1 MQVKIQLDSACKEP
15 LVIIRAAQLTDELRA
30 LAEKLSGGQPQPLLT
45 GSLDGELKVLREEEL
60 IRVYA
65 GSGRVFAVTDK
76 GEYTLRLRLYEAEAR
91 LDPRWFVRISNSE
104 IVNLKKAESFDL
116 GLTGT
121 ICVRLANGQAAY
133 VSRRYL
139 ARVKKTLGI

>member
-1 MQVKIQLDSACKEP
+1 MQVKIQLDSSCEEP
-15 LVIIRAAQLTDELRA
+15 LVIIRAARLTDELRT

-65 GSGRVFAVTDK
+65 SGGRVFAVTDK